1 MSKRK
6 INLPQDENKEIDI
19 AFNNPTKKKKVLK
32 RILRKR
38 NSLTESID
46 LQPEAELDKYII
58 DLEDEKDDDYK
69 ESIDDND
76 DENNYEDDDDESEEE
91 YIHEHIYSIKVKCQ
105 KANGEVSI
113 SNKLIVMDEPTS
125 IIEIEKM
132 IRKENEKKKYK
143 FTKIIELSN
152 YSHQIIQ

>member
-76 DENNYEDDDDESEEE
+76 DENNYEDDD
-91 YIHEHIYSIKVKCQ
+91 HE
-105 KANGEVSI
+105 
-113 SNKLIVMDEPTS
+113 
-125 IIEIEKM
+125 
-132 IRKENEKKKYK
+132 
-143 FTKIIELSN
+143 
-152 YSHQIIQ
+152 